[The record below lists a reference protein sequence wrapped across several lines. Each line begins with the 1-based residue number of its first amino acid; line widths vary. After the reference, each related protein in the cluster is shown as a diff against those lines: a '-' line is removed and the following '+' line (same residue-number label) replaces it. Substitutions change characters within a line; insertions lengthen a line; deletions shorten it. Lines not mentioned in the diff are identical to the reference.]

1 VSTNEPASPDKLLIE
16 TYPDAPGQQPSHPA
30 LAAINPDNPPW
41 GVFLAVLL
49 WVVSVLFLLFVP
61 LLAVIPYVVYRVLI
75 NGSAAGLGVDAN
87 LIFISILGVLPAHAL
102 TFLTVWFVVT
112 SSGRRPFLQT
122 LGWSWPRNFGPWKAI
137 GLAVLLLAI
146 GGLLTRYLGGSET
159 QLDQIIN
166 SSLKARF
173 ATAFLAAA
181 TGPLV
186 EELIYRGVLYAA
198 IQRVLGMTWAVVL
211 VSVLFAGV
219 HVLQYYNNLGVIAV
233 ITLLSVALTLVRART
248 GSLLPSYVMHL
259 VFNGIQAIIL
269 VVQPFVGKPAIETKA
284 PIGFLIHSLAQ
295 LLS

>member
-16 TYPDAPGQQPSHPA
+16 TYPDAPGQQPSHPT

-49 WVVSVLFLLFVP
+49 WVISVLLLLFVP
-61 LLAVIPYVVYRVLI
+61 LVAVIPYVVYKVLVE
-75 NGSAAGLGVDAN
+75 GSAAGLGVDAN
-87 LIFISILGVLPAHAL
+87 LIFISILSVLPAHAL

-112 SSGRRPFLQT
+112 SSGRRPFWKT
-122 LGWSWPRNFGPWKAI
+122 LGWSWPRYFGPWKAI
-137 GLAVLLLAI
+137 GLAVLLLTL

-198 IQRVLGMTWAVVL
+198 FQRVLGMTWAVVL

-219 HVLQYYNNLGVIAV
+219 HVLQYYNNLGVMAV
-233 ITLLSVALTLVRART
+233 IVLLSVALTLVRART

-269 VVQPFVGKPAIETKA
+269 VVQPFVGKPVIETKA

-295 LLS
+295 LLT